1 MFTILAAH
9 HPGETQ
15 IALLRNG
22 TLDEFYLHRPAAPD
36 GVGALHVARV
46 IATVP
51 AMAGAFV
58 ALHDAEAFL
67 PDTEGAKG
75 LTAGAYLTV
84 QVTRAA
90 QGGKGPRVTA
100 RLAEATPPPEGPPRL
115 LRPGPTPLDELRQT
129 FPAARITEAP
139 FPEHIATETEALA
152 NRAFDLPGGLRATVA
167 ATAALTA
174 IDLDSGAATA
184 SRAPKATAQFAA
196 NRNALPELTRQIRL
210 RNLSSA
216 ILIDFAGMP
225 AKRRAALAAPLQ
237 DALAQDRL
245 TPRLA
250 GFSNLGFAEIL
261 RPRRRP
267 PLHELLRG
275 PHAAGLAALRRAAA
289 EAAENPFK
297 RLALRAAPPVIAALQ
312 ADPAALAA
320 LAHVSTH
327 PLLLRSDPTLPA
339 TVWTIESTIA

>member
-1 MFTILAAH
+1 MFQILAAH

-15 IALLRNG
+15 IALLRDG
-22 TLDEFYLHRPAAPD
+22 TLEEFYLQRPGAPD
-36 GVGALHVARV
+36 GIGALHVGRV
-46 IATVP
+46 IAVAP

-58 ALHDAEAFL
+58 ALDDAEAFL
-67 PDTEGAKG
+67 PDTGGAKNLSEGA
-75 LTAGAYLTV
+75 YITV

-90 QGGKGPRVTA
+90 QSGKGPRVTA
-100 RLAEATPPPEGPPRL
+100 RLAAETPPPEGPPRL
-115 LRPGPTPLDELRQT
+115 LHPGPTPLEELRHAYPT
-129 FPAARITEAP
+129 AELIEAP
-139 FPEHIATETEALA
+139 FPDDIATEIEALA
-152 NRAFDLPGGLRATVA
+152 GPTFDLPGGLRATVA
-167 ATAALTA
+167 ATDALTA
-174 IDLDSGAATA
+174 IDLDAGASTA
-184 SRAPKATAQFAA
+184 ARAPKATAQFAA
-196 NRNALPELTRQIRL
+196 NRDALPELARQIRL
-210 RNLSSA
+210 RNLSGS

-225 AKRRAALAAPLQ
+225 AKRRAALSAPFA

-245 TPRLA
+245 RPRLA

-275 PHAAGLAALRRAAA
+275 PYAAGLAALRQAAA
-289 EAAENPFK
+289 DAALNPAA

-312 ADPAALAA
+312 ADHAALAA

-339 TVWTIESTIA
+339 TAWTIESSLA